1 VNWQVKA
8 YVQSAL
14 SRLPLGDK
22 MNFVLARYVTKTQ
35 PVSTEVF
42 KRNAAFAREHLDSF
56 HKFGISPIEDARF
69 YEFGG
74 GWDLTIPLTF
84 YSLGVNHQ
92 TVVDLRRLVKAALVR
107 ESARRLSVG
116 SQQFELSRNPD
127 GLANSSTRA
136 QLVDMLRT
144 HYGINYRAPFD
155 AQRSGIESGTIDY
168 ISATSVL
175 QHIPVEALRGILREC
190 YRILRPG
197 GLIRVLNDY
206 KDNYSYVDQ
215 SISVY
220 NFLKFSDEEWK
231 RFNPTLHYQNRLR
244 HVDHMRLFI
253 DAGLDLIENDATRSR
268 SASDEMLG
276 QITLAKK
283 FRHYSL
289 DDLLPV
295 RGVILAR
302 KPASDAS

>member
-1 VNWQVKA
+1 
-8 YVQSAL
+8 VQSAL

-42 KRNAAFAREHLDSF
+42 KRNASFAREHLDSF

-69 YEFGG
+69 YEFGV

-92 TVVDLRRLVKAALVR
+92 TVVDLRWLVKAALVR
-107 ESARRLSVG
+107 ESARRLGVG

-127 GLANSSTRA
+127 GLASASTRA

-144 HYGINYRAPFD
+144 RYGINYRAPFD

-244 HVDHMRLFI
+244 HVDHMRLFV
-253 DAGLDLIENDATRSR
+253 DAGLELVESAATHSR
-268 SASDEMLG
+268 SVSDELLG

-283 FRHYSL
+283 FHHYSL
-289 DDLLPV
+289 DDLAPV

-302 KPASDAS
+302 KPARDAS